1 MEKRR
6 FKPFLIR
13 NSTSKKI
20 SAFIIVVF
28 VFTVLFTPLN
38 QIEYAQSK
46 SYQAVQSDNPHF
58 DLMMKS
64 EHFRVYF
71 HPPDETMA
79 DRIINVCEEVYP
91 MLIEV
96 YGGAPPNSTR
106 VFIFH
111 TYEELLNLGN
121 PPPNLPRDS
130 SCGGFTWYGKL
141 SEEVGEHVELYNIRD
156 GIKWLLAH
164 EIGHRF
170 FYYVYPNLRKPVRP
184 DWLDEGLAVCAGIN
198 ASQNMAVFTFQPI
211 VDSVKTGNPPLVGI
225 AELDGLLASSDK
237 RLVDLF
243 YAEAGTIIHYVSK
256 RYGEEI
262 LHRLLKEY
270 DRSINLED
278 AIPRVLNIS
287 FNEFEREWMDLVKKT
302 ALQAKDG
309 AEFFTL
315 FDANARP
322 SAITTTE
329 TTTTTTPASTS
340 TSIEEQVPTASFP
353 WSLVIIGIVIVGVVV
368 GGVTLAKKG
377 ARSKSAQPAIPEA
390 ARTFFCSYCGRDLS
404 QLPNDIE
411 NCPYCGKAVSTPSIE
426 VKPAVKVEL
435 PANVQRIRK
444 CAKRVAL
451 LGLLIAS
458 VSFILGPF
466 LGGSMGSEHTY
477 MFSVLHEYQNA
488 IGNGVLVGVSIAI
501 ASAIVRTIAG
511 SLVRSQIVEGGELVL
526 RWILGI
532 VMILLSVTST
542 FFGMPF
548 LLDWYAVGLLIAICL
563 LVPKKYSMK
572 SSIILLALA
581 LVYALWPQPPQGG
594 GLTFGPS
601 LFEDISWLITSWLH
615 AISTTTWGMSQI
627 DFWAL
632 LCEKVL
638 SIFAG
643 ALLITRKIWFQEK
656 REVSNLVRKC
666 CWKSQCRVLP

>member
-1 MEKRR
+1 V
-6 FKPFLIR
+6 KPFLKLLAILLLALSIGLPIQMATMA
-13 NSTSKKI
+13 STSTELAYDDGEPENL
-20 SAFIIVVF
+20 SGGGAG
-28 VFTVLFTPLN
+28 
-38 QIEYAQSK
+38 
-46 SYQAVQSDNPHF
+46 SYQAVRFSPPSGWPSARILSVSYYIGKPGAPFKAHIFGSDGAAELLTPPLEVKPTAIGWFNIDLTTYNIVVSGDFYVAMQYEAKFDPSIGLDLTNPHSRSYVGSPGKWAPF
-58 DLMMKS
+58 GRGPPAGDLMI
-64 EHFRVYF
+64 RAV
-71 HPPDETMA
+71 
-79 DRIINVCEEVYP
+79 
-91 MLIEV
+91 
-96 YGGAPPNSTR
+96 
-106 VFIFH
+106 
-111 TYEELLNLGN
+111 
-121 PPPNLPRDS
+121 
-130 SCGGFTWYGKL
+130 
-141 SEEVGEHVELYNIRD
+141 VE
-156 GIKWLLAH
+156 
-164 EIGHRF
+164 
-170 FYYVYPNLRKPVRP
+170 
-184 DWLDEGLAVCAGIN
+184 
-198 ASQNMAVFTFQPI
+198 Q
-211 VDSVKTGNPPLVGI
+211 
-225 AELDGLLASSDK
+225 
-237 RLVDLF
+237 
-243 YAEAGTIIHYVSK
+243 
-256 RYGEEI
+256 
-262 LHRLLKEY
+262 
-270 DRSINLED
+270 
-278 AIPRVLNIS
+278 
-287 FNEFEREWMDLVKKT
+287 
-302 ALQAKDG
+302 
-309 AEFFTL
+309 
-315 FDANARP
+315 
-322 SAITTTE
+322 SA
-329 TTTTTTPASTS
+329 PASTTSTTS
-340 TSIEEQVPTASFP
+340 TSIQRQPQPSQFP
-353 WSLVIIGIVIVGVVV
+353 APLLLI
-368 GGVTLAKKG
+368 
-377 ARSKSAQPAIPEA
+377 AIPFLALA
-390 ARTFFCSYCGRDLS
+390 AVILRRRKKRRGESQKPMPTLTPPTCPRCGRDLS
-404 QLPNDIE
+404 TLPRDIK

-451 LGLLIAS
+451 LGLLIAL

-488 IGNGVLVGVSIAI
+488 IGNGVLVGISIAI

-548 LLDWYAVGLLIAICL
+548 LLDWYALGLLIAICL

-656 REVSNLVRKC
+656 RR
-666 CWKSQCRVLP
+666 